1 MSTSTTSSTIT
12 PGTTAPDT
20 STPILLA
27 TDLRSSYGDNLVL
40 RGAEFRLDEGS
51 ICGVIGPNGAG
62 KTTLLRTMYGL
73 LPMHT
78 GQIAYDGRD
87 IGRLSSRERL
97 LAGICY
103 VPQERN
109 VFPNLSVAE
118 NLALALSVLPAA
130 ERKARLR
137 DRLDYVYG
145 LFPRLA
151 ERRGQAAGL
160 MSGGEQRMVAIGIGL
175 MAEPRVLLLDEPTTG
190 LAPLVLHQLMG
201 TIQDLNRQGIST
213 LIVEQN
219 VISLLQIVAE
229 LYLVKGGRCTR
240 YPGDPRSIG
249 EQKIWEYM

>member
-1 MSTSTTSSTIT
+1 MSTSTTT
-12 PGTTAPDT
+12 PGTT
-20 STPILLA
+20 TPLLVA

-78 GQIAYDGRD
+78 GQIAYGGRD

-137 DRLDYVYG
+137 DRLDYVYD

-160 MSGGEQRMVAIGIGL
+160 MSGGEQRMVAIGMGL
-175 MAEPRVLLLDEPTTG
+175 MMQPRVLFLDEPTTG
-190 LAPLVLHQLMG
+190 LAPLVLHQLMQ
-201 TIQDLNRQGIST
+201 TIRDLSRKDGIST
-213 LIVEQN
+213 VIVEQN
-219 VISLLQIVAE
+219 IMSMLAIVDR
-229 LYLVKGGRCTR
+229 LWLVKAGRCSAFE
-240 YPGDPRSIG
+240 GDPASIG
-249 EQKIWEYM
+249 EQQIWEYM